1 MIYVLQLFLDA
12 TDDRESRQVTVT
24 KHRAKSTALAEA
36 HARLLIAEAKADVC
50 LIKDQAGKLLGEVR
64 SETARNRDAT
74 LEDVYSPTAQGVD
87 RLPNIDDCG
96 VVLSAFHGDYS
107 I

>member
-1 MIYVLQLFLDA
+1 MIYVLQFFLDA
-12 TDDRESRQVTVT
+12 TDDGERRHVTVT

-36 HARLLIAEAKADVC
+36 HARTLIADAKADVC

-64 SETARNRDAT
+64 FELARNREAALNDI
-74 LEDVYSPTAQGVD
+74 DPPTARSGELRRDVD
-87 RLPNIDDCG
+87 
-96 VVLSAFHGDYS
+96 VVLSESQDEYS